1 MAIDID
7 FILRSQNRSEIQL
20 KFSSG
25 DITTLYFLSS
35 FPFQAQKYYKS
46 VISELL
52 KKYPNLSPKDDLFNI
67 FTRNFVLNSLEM
79 PVGIGTSRDEE
90 RIRIGNRIKEI
101 RDEKG
106 LDAKTLSQLA
116 GIDAANLCR
125 IEQGK
130 VSVGID
136 ILSKIARAV
145 GYKIDF
151 IELK

>member
-35 FPFQAQKYYKS
+35 FPFQSQKYYKS

-67 FTRNFVLNSLEM
+67 FTRNFALNFLEM
-79 PVGIGTSRDEE
+79 PVGIKISKDEE
-90 RIRIGNRIKEI
+90 RVRIGDRIKEI
-101 RDEKG
+101 REEKG
-106 LDAKTLSQLA
+106 IDAKTLSQLA

-136 ILSKIARAV
+136 ILSKIARAM